1 MHRTDNVVVELR
13 EDAHVASHVVR
24 CSSIKVPLHLL
35 VVTTIVVVR
44 HNLALVEEDVFD
56 GMRGVN

>member
-1 MHRTDNVVVELR
+1 MHRADNVVVELR

-35 VVTTIVVVR
+35 VVTTIVVCQ
-44 HNLALVEEDVFD
+44 NLALVEEDVFD
-56 GMRGVN
+56 WMHAVN